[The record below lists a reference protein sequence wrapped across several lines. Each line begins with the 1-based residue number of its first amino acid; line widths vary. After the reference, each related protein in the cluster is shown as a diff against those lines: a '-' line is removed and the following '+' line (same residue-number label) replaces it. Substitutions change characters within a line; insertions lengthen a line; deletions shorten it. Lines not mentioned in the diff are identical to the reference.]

1 VTLLPKGCDRP
12 ALGSREAEIRTGSSW
27 FGENRWESEQ
37 AQRVWQ
43 AGQDSGSGN
52 QIVTHFEVYPERPAD
67 STLLLPLDRGAPTE
81 VGRNPAPGGRRC
93 EVLFARAKKPDKRW
107 GCGGCRCPT
116 RKLPVANTSFFN
128 TSVGFVAGK
137 SGKPAP
143 GEESACSNWF
153 GRHAA
158 MGRAGRDGG
167 RFHPD
172 GGYLARQNTNWLSP
186 LASRTRMDTRK
197 IATEDYIRSVQCYLA
212 YVRKCI
218 FATESS

>member
-172 GGYLARQNTNWLSP
+172 GGLSC
-186 LASRTRMDTRK
+186 
-197 IATEDYIRSVQCYLA
+197 ATEHELA
-212 YVRKCI
+212 QSARVANENGYAQNRHRRLYPFRAMLPGLCQKVHFCDGK
-218 FATESS
+218 